1 MAHSKQA
8 KKRIVTNAKRALR
21 NKMKRSA
28 MRTHFKRVMVA
39 VEKGDKELAQ
49 KELVVAQKKIDKAA
63 KTRVIHPKNAAR
75 KVSLLYHRV
84 AGMA

>member
-28 MRTHFKRVMVA
+28 MRTHIKRVMAA
-39 VEKGDKELAQ
+39 VEKGDKQLAQ

-63 KTRVIHPKNAAR
+63 ETRVIHPNNAAR
-75 KVSLLYHRV
+75 KVSLLSRRV